1 MSSHDAINHLL
12 ARFSSALQIAP
23 PLRLDAAGVCAFA
36 YNNETSI
43 AVEVPDRSS
52 QVYLIGT
59 VMPKPACEGDTLAA
73 FYERLLKLNLFSSD
87 IRGASV
93 ALDPQS
99 GEVLLCYQHPV
110 SALDETGFYNL
121 LTHFTQTVQAL
132 RASLDQDPAPAQAK
146 PLDSPGSANFFN
158 QRA

>member
-1 MSSHDAINHLL
+1 MSSQDAINHLL
-12 ARFSSALQIAP
+12 ARFSSVLHIAP
-23 PLRLDAAGVCAFA
+23 PLTLDAAGVCAFA
-36 YNNETSI
+36 YNNEASI
-43 AVEVPDRSS
+43 AVEVPEQSS

-59 VMPKPACEGDTLAA
+59 VMPKPAHEGAALAA
-73 FYERLLKLNLFSSD
+73 LYERLLKLNLFSSD
-87 IRGASV
+87 IRGASI
-93 ALDPQS
+93 ALDPHS

-132 RASLDQDPAPAQAK
+132 RVSLDQASASAETGHLDP
-146 PLDSPGSANFFN
+146 LGSARFFN

>member
-1 MSSHDAINHLL
+1 MSSRDAINHLL
-12 ARFSSALQIAP
+12 ARFSSALHGAP
-23 PLRLDAAGVCAFA
+23 PLMLDAAGVCAFA
-36 YNNETSI
+36 YNDEVSI
-43 AVEVPDRSS
+43 AVEVPDQSS

-59 VMPKPACEGDTLAA
+59 VMPKPAYEAAALVA

-87 IRGASV
+87 IRGASI

-121 LTHFTQTVQAL
+121 LTHFTQTIQAL
-132 RASLDQDPAPAQAK
+132 RATLDQASAYTETRHLDP
-146 PLDSPGSANFFN
+146 LGSAQFFN

>member
-12 ARFSSALQIAP
+12 ERFSSALRIAP
-23 PLRLDAAGVCAFA
+23 PLTLNAAGVCAFD
-36 YNNETSI
+36 YENEVSI
-43 AVEVPDRSS
+43 AVEVPDQSS

-59 VMPKPACEGDTLAA
+59 VLPKPDQQGAALLAL
-73 FYERLLKLNLFSSD
+73 YESLLKLNLFSGE

-99 GEVLLCYQHPV
+99 GDVLLCYQHPV

-132 RASLDQDPAPAQAK
+132 RARLNQAPTIAATSDPNSLE
-146 PLDSPGSANFFN
+146 SARFFN